1 MTNDTKRVRIL
12 TETHEQAGQ
21 LVDRDSELDLDTPTA
36 DHLIAIGAAAAV
48 GSTSE
53 STSASKSTRKTATLA
68 SGGLTNGDTGQ

>member
-12 TETHEQAGQ
+12 TETHEHAGQ
-21 LVDRDSELDLDTPTA
+21 LVDKDSELDLDTPTA

-53 STSASKSTRKTATLA
+53 SSSRSTRKNATLA
-68 SGGLTNGDTGQ
+68 SGGLTNDSGQ